1 MLPVVGSYRMNREA
15 AAGNSLYEPTEPE
28 LKEKDRIKHYEVISR
43 IGEGG
48 MGVVYRVRDTR
59 LGRTVALKMLHPQLA
74 EDDERIRRFEREAR
88 IVSAMSHPGIATLYD
103 FDREGDTAFLTM
115 ELVEGPTLRELLQ
128 NGPLDTDTILECAV
142 QVAETLVAAHKEG
155 VIHRDLKP
163 ENVMMAASGYYKI
176 LDFGVARF
184 DDLPQPEAPSDT
196 KSPTRTWATA
206 AGGLVGTVAYMS
218 PEQAL
223 GKAIDARSDI
233 FSFGSLLYE
242 LITGKPAFSGVNA
255 IAIAQMICSDA
266 PDPIR
271 PIRPDLPGGLELVVD
286 KCLAKDPSERYQTA
300 EELASDLRT
309 LRLDSLS
316 GSRKVSDLHA
326 AGGLRA
332 KRRRQIFAGVAVGV
346 LVLVGFFAGSRLLK
360 RPAPEPGVGEVVEQA
375 RPAAA
380 MTAKPRIV
388 VAFFENNSGDE
399 ESAWL
404 SSGLAEMITTNLA
417 RSDDLEVVATQR
429 IYDLLAVA
437 GEREPRAMDRSMAP
451 ELARWA
457 GADIVI
463 GGSVFKIGDNYRI
476 DAQAYDTASGT
487 VTAAHTVEGDELF
500 AMVDELTDGLRAGL
514 SVGTIEEPTLE
525 IVTTSS
531 EEAFKRYARGRQL
544 HENLMFEEAADE
556 FRESLEADDG
566 FALAHL
572 RLAMSLLADDDE
584 ETALPHIDKAAEQV
598 DRMPS
603 AERLMTLALHSFYRE
618 GDLEAGTRH
627 LEQLAREHPG
637 ERDTYVLW
645 ARVLA
650 DLSNQP
656 LRATSRLRQAIELD
670 PGNLQA
676 IAALASQLVDLGE
689 VQAARVILEEAKRR
703 NPQAAAPLSE
713 VVE

>member
-1 MLPVVGSYRMNREA
+1 MKRET
-15 AAGNSLYEPTEPE
+15 AAGISLYEPAEPE
-28 LKEKDRIKHYEVISR
+28 LKEKDRIKQYEILSR

-74 EDDERIRRFEREAR
+74 KDEERIRRFEREAR

-223 GKAIDARSDI
+223 GKAVDARSDI

-242 LITGKPAFSGVNA
+242 LITGRPAFSGVNA

-266 PDPIR
+266 HDPIR
-271 PIRPDLPGGLELVVD
+271 PIRPDIPGGLELVVN
-286 KCLAKDPSERYQTA
+286 KCLAKDPSERYQRA
-300 EELASDLRT
+300 DELAADLRT

-332 KRRRQIFAGVAVGV
+332 KRRRWMLAGVAVAAV
-346 LVLVGFFAGSRLLK
+346 ALAGFFAGSHLLR
-360 RPAPEPGVGEVVEQA
+360 RPAPEPGAGAVVEQA
-375 RPAAA
+375 LPAAA
-380 MTAKPRIV
+380 IAAKPRVV
-388 VAFFENNSGDE
+388 VAFFENSIGDE

-437 GEREPRAMDRSMAP
+437 GEGEPRVMDRSMAP

-463 GGSVFKIGDNYRI
+463 GGSVFKIGDSYRI

-487 VTAAHTVEGDELF
+487 VTAAHTVEGEQLF
-500 AMVDELTDGLRAGL
+500 EMVDELTDGLRAGL
-514 SVGTIEEPTLE
+514 SVTAIEEPVLE
-525 IVTTSS
+525 VVTTSS
-531 EEAFKRYARGRQL
+531 EEAFRRYAKGRQL
-544 HENLMFEEAADE
+544 HEHLMFEEAAEE
-556 FRESLEADDG
+556 FRGSLEADDG
-566 FALAHL
+566 FALAQL
-572 RLAMSLLADDDE
+572 RLAMSLLADGDE
-584 ETALPHIDKAAEQV
+584 EAALPLIERAAAEAE
-598 DRMPS
+598 RMPD
-603 AERLMTLALHSFYRE
+603 AERLMSLALNAFYRE
-618 GDLEAGTRH
+618 RDFDTGFEH

-650 DLSNQP
+650 DVSDQP
-656 LRATSRLRQAIELD
+656 LQATRRLRQAIALD

-689 VQAARVILEEAKRR
+689 VQAARIIVEEAKRR
-703 NPQAAAPLSE
+703 NPKASDPLSRVIE
-713 VVE
+713 